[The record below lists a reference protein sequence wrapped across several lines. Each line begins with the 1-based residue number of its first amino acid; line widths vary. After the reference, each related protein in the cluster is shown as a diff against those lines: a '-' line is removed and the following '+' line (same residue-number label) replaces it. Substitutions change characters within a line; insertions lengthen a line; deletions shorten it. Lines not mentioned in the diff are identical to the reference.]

1 MLSIVGFGKMFS
13 LVEDEE
19 GNIMS
24 WRHTHA
30 ELTGKRSRAAQPVR
44 LQGSFLK
51 PEYHASRKI

>member
-1 MLSIVGFGKMFS
+1 MFL
-13 LVEDEE
+13 LVEGKER
-19 GNIMS
+19 NTS

-30 ELTGKRSRAAQPVR
+30 ELTGKRSRAAQPVI